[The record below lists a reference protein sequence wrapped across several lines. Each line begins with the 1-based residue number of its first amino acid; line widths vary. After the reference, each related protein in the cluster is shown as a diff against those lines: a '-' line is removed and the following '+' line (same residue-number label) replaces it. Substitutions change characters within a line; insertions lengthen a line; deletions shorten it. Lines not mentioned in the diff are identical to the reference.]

1 MSNQKFVFRRE
12 DLLKEHSLLDVYRIA
27 RLTPANGFNV
37 AVTVVVFF
45 VCVAYCVRS
54 GADQSTVL
62 SLLRQT
68 TTDAIAFSASILGF
82 LVAGFTICVS
92 TKSEIFF
99 LMAKHERE
107 DTGVSYLKYNLS
119 IFLLVFIHYLAF
131 TILCVSIRIF
141 FASGG
146 PGAIFLHDLPID
158 GEAQRLVKASGI
170 AVVFVGFVSWFF
182 YILMLLKSFIFN
194 VYHIVMTGIAMT
206 IGD

>member
-1 MSNQKFVFRRE
+1 M
-12 DLLKEHSLLDVYRIA
+12 DIYRIA

-37 AVTVVVFF
+37 AVTAVVFF
-45 VCVAYCVRS
+45 VCVAYCVRVGS
-54 GADQSTVL
+54 DQSMVL

-68 TTDAIAFSASILGF
+68 TADAIAFSASILGF

-99 LMAKHERE
+99 LMARHERDE
-107 DTGVSYLKYNLS
+107 TGVSYLKYNLS

-146 PGAIFLHDLPID
+146 PGDVFLHDLPVSRD
-158 GEAQRLVKASGI
+158 VQGLVKSVGV
-170 AVVFVGFVSWFF
+170 AVVFIGFVTWFF
-182 YILMLLKSFIFN
+182 YVLMLLKSFIFN

-206 IGD
+206 IDD